1 MFDFGR
7 AYDVLS
13 QAREKLFDWIR
24 PLSQEQYTKEFPFG
38 VHTLQT
44 TMVELAG
51 TERWLAMRARE
62 DPFPVPFSWD
72 DWPISERT
80 CPAFAD
86 LERVWRA
93 QIPETR
99 ATLAGIT
106 DPARV
111 VETRLI
117 GKNRVAIY
125 TARRGDLALQLL
137 MHEVHHRAQAMAM
150 LRQFGIEAQDLDYIS
165 FVQTER
171 REPRESVVDR

>member
-1 MFDFGR
+1 MIGFSSM
-7 AYDVLS
+7 YDVLT

-38 VHTLQT
+38 LHTLQT

-62 DPFPVPFSWD
+62 EPFPVPFSWD
-72 DWPISERT
+72 GWPINERT
-80 CPAFAD
+80 CPTFAD
-86 LERVWRA
+86 IERVWRA
-93 QIPETR
+93 QMPQTR

-106 DPARV
+106 DPDRV

-117 GKNRVAIY
+117 QPQRVTIY
-125 TARRGDLALQLL
+125 SARRGDLAAQLL

-150 LRQFGIEAQDLDYIS
+150 LRQFGIEAQDLDYID
-165 FVQTER
+165 FVQKVR
-171 REPRESVVDR
+171 REPREPTRA